1 MRATVSCR
9 RPLFRVPH
17 MSDTSELDE
26 IRGRLSAA
34 ENAYD
39 AEIFVRLMAEDVVV
53 MVPDFPVQEGKAPSA
68 RFIRGVTA
76 FYRETADRHITYESA
91 EVCVIGDVAFDRG
104 TFSFTFA
111 SRDGHD
117 TAVETGKYLWM
128 YRRDAKGAWKMWR
141 MIVSLDQREDE

>member
-1 MRATVSCR
+1 
-9 RPLFRVPH
+9 

-39 AEIFVRLMAEDVVV
+39 AEVFVRLMAEDVVV
-53 MVPDFPVQEGKAPSA
+53 MVPDFPVQEGKAASA
-68 RFIRGVTA
+68 RFIRGVTE

-91 EVCVIGDVAFDRG
+91 EVRVIGDLAFDRG

-111 SRDGHD
+111 SRDGD
-117 TAVETGKYLWM
+117 DRAVETGKYLWM
-128 YRRDAKGAWKMWR
+128 YRREANGAWKMWR
-141 MIVSLDQREDE
+141 SIVSLDQREDE